1 MNNKTKYSEFCER
14 NYVPLMLRPF
24 WLDAVCGA
32 AGWEV
37 CLATD
42 QGGEVRGL
50 LVYHF
55 ANYRGFPIVKMPTLT
70 DYSGLWLNYP
80 DNLEKN
86 SSRYTFEKE
95 VCKTLIA
102 QLPKTVFFYQQWH
115 PAVTNW
121 LPFFWQGFRQTT
133 LYTYQLQLTDEKL
146 LFDNLKAATR
156 THIRKA
162 EKELT
167 IEKSDDLNTLYRL
180 IEQSFQ
186 RQHLRPHFS
195 LEILQQLDAVLKEKG
210 FRQIYFAY
218 DKEGKLHSGAY
229 IVWDEQCAY
238 YLLSGA
244 DSTLRESSAL
254 YLLLWQAIRDQVGKV
269 RVFDFMGS
277 TLESVERVFR
287 SFGGELIPHFKITKA
302 RNKLFQIVGILLN
315 KDI

>member
-14 NYVPLMLRPF
+14 NYVSLMLRPF

-32 AGWEV
+32 EGWEV
-37 CLATD
+37 ALAMD
-42 QGGEVRGL
+42 QGGEVRGS

-55 ANYRGFPIVKMPTLT
+55 ANYRGFPIIKMPPLT

-80 DNLEKN
+80 INLEKN
-86 SSRYTFEKE
+86 ASRYAFEKE

-102 QLPKTVFFYQQWH
+102 QLPKTAFFYQQWH

-133 LYTYQLQLTDEKL
+133 LYTYRLNLKEEAI
-146 LFDNLKAATR
+146 LFDQLKAATR

-167 IEKSDDLNTLYRL
+167 IEKSDNLATLYQL

-186 RQHLRPHFS
+186 RQQLRPHFS
-195 LEILQQLDAVLKEKG
+195 LEILQRLDAVLKEKG
-210 FRQIYFAY
+210 VRQIYFAH
-218 DKEGKLHSGAY
+218 DKNGQLHSGAY
-229 IVWDEQCAY
+229 ITWDEQCAY

-254 YLLLWQAIRDQVGKV
+254 YLLLWQAIRDQIGKV
-269 RVFDFMGS
+269 PAFDFMGS
-277 TLESVERVFR
+277 TLEPVERVFR
-287 SFGGELIPHFKITKA
+287 SFGGALTPHFKITKA
-302 RNKLFQIVGILLN
+302 RNKIFQLLGIMLN